1 MACVVWWLTVTSLQ
15 RGMLAQLAARL
26 RARQDGGDGAGD
38 VGGVVLGDDGE
49 AIVVDDNCLVR
60 LRIRPL
66 VV

>member
-1 MACVVWWLTVTSLQ
+1 
-15 RGMLAQLAARL
+15 MLAQLAARL